1 MNSQYGQ
8 RQDNIGWPQN
18 KFNISETVHGM
29 NLEPGRRMHCSI
41 QVPPK
46 MIKSKNCNL
55 YLRHFLNHQTITL
68 QRGWMG
74 GCGGGRVLHGYT
86 THTQWERLSYIGK
99 PSCTIARNFLEVF
112 PNVVDPL
119 PPLNL
124 ESYDANSFPICPKS
138 ATKLFGLYHHHPLH
152 NGEKTML
159 KKKNLQQKL
168 LDWKWPSPTTSSPIS
183 KISRTMAQEGFLS
196 WRPQQTLESGPVY
209 ILTCFRFQTPC
220 CWQGAEWWTVPLT
233 WSPAITWKR
242 GRDRWK
248 SWKRNTIWKQGW
260 YSVIPHGLIF
270 YARWIFFQL
279 FCWIS
284 AAWSPE
290 GIITPVATTSS
301 QGCRRCMSY
310 LPCTKIWS
318 G

>member
-1 MNSQYGQ
+1 M
-8 RQDNIGWPQN
+8 
-18 KFNISETVHGM
+18 
-29 NLEPGRRMHCSI
+29 I
-41 QVPPK
+41 Q
-46 MIKSKNCNL
+46 
-55 YLRHFLNHQTITL
+55 
-68 QRGWMG
+68 
-74 GCGGGRVLHGYT
+74 
-86 THTQWERLSYIGK
+86 
-99 PSCTIARNFLEVF
+99 
-112 PNVVDPL
+112 
-119 PPLNL
+119 
-124 ESYDANSFPICPKS
+124 NSFPICPKS

-159 KKKNLQQKL
+159 KKKNLQQKH

-270 YARWIFFQL
+270 YARWFFFPTFLLDLSSLITGRYHHACGSYQL
-279 FCWIS
+279 TGMQEVHVIS
-284 AAWSPE
+284 TMNLNLVRLIQNTVADDSGHWRLGWLSTPKQYRGEELHLPTKWVVEFKGVGLKQQWGRVERGWNASHCSIWAQSCHS
-290 GIITPVATTSS
+290 GWVDGTIIGGFKNSDTNLVKDTVID
-301 QGCRRCMSY
+301 Y
-310 LPCTKIWS
+310 LAVKDQTL
-318 G
+318 

>member
-1 MNSQYGQ
+1 M
-8 RQDNIGWPQN
+8 
-18 KFNISETVHGM
+18 
-29 NLEPGRRMHCSI
+29 I
-41 QVPPK
+41 Q
-46 MIKSKNCNL
+46 
-55 YLRHFLNHQTITL
+55 
-68 QRGWMG
+68 
-74 GCGGGRVLHGYT
+74 
-86 THTQWERLSYIGK
+86 
-99 PSCTIARNFLEVF
+99 
-112 PNVVDPL
+112 
-119 PPLNL
+119 
-124 ESYDANSFPICPKS
+124 NSFPICPKS

-270 YARWIFFQL
+270 YARWFFFQL

-284 AAWSPE
+284 AAWSPD
-290 GIITPVATTSS
+290 GIITPVAATSS